1 MRLHFI
7 IVIIAVFYFHSKTFC
22 QIKDSAYVN
31 ELVQKAQNGLNND
44 SIKAL
49 ELFDKA
55 LETALSINYIKG
67 QVLSLYGKSKY
78 FSYRSDFKNAIL
90 YAKQALTL
98 QRRENN
104 NLMQMKLLYN
114 IGAYYHYLENYDLA
128 LRYYGE
134 CLIMSEKEGDT
145 LIYPAVKLNTAL
157 VYVSQREITIA
168 DSLLGSTINQF
179 EDTWRPS
186 FNASAYTNYAKVKS
200 YLGSF
205 KEAKSLL
212 NKAIYYQL
220 LSGDSFNIYL
230 SYFELSCIMYELN
243 DLDSTIILASQAKE
257 YFIKNGNDENIFFTN
272 VILCQAYLKKGDSS
286 KGINLLEEALQ
297 WFKNIKG
304 TKQLEIFAFERLA
317 QIYSALGNKDQ
328 QIFYLNKLSIS
339 KDSLYTFANKK
350 ATQLLREELK
360 LKEKEFEIN
369 QLKTASEIERLK
381 HVNERS
387 QLLLLSLFLISS
399 IGFVFILYRRKVE
412 KQKMSLKKEKIES
425 DRLKLK
431 KEKELNE
438 LEKRFLGSQM
448 NPHFI
453 FNSLNSIKSF
463 VLSNQGDLASKYLTD
478 FSKLMRLI
486 LEASRKEQIPIEK
499 EIAISKYYLQ
509 LERYRLNNS
518 FDFEIIKSNAFEE
531 EIEEI
536 EILPMLIQP
545 FVENAIQH
553 GIQNI
558 DYKGKI
564 VLSLDSEREYVR
576 ITISDNG
583 VGIKNSHGNTHNS
596 LATQITLE
604 RIANFNKSNRG
615 QIQLEIS
622 NLDPGTQVKFT
633 IKW

>member
-1 MRLHFI
+1 
-7 IVIIAVFYFHSKTFC
+7 
-22 QIKDSAYVN
+22 
-31 ELVQKAQNGLNND
+31 
-44 SIKAL
+44 
-49 ELFDKA
+49 
-55 LETALSINYIKG
+55 
-67 QVLSLYGKSKY
+67 
-78 FSYRSDFKNAIL
+78 
-90 YAKQALTL
+90 
-98 QRRENN
+98 
-104 NLMQMKLLYN
+104 
-114 IGAYYHYLENYDLA
+114 
-128 LRYYGE
+128 
-134 CLIMSEKEGDT
+134 
-145 LIYPAVKLNTAL
+145 
-157 VYVSQREITIA
+157 
-168 DSLLGSTINQF
+168 
-179 EDTWRPS
+179 
-186 FNASAYTNYAKVKS
+186 
-200 YLGSF
+200 
-205 KEAKSLL
+205 
-212 NKAIYYQL
+212 
-220 LSGDSFNIYL
+220 
-230 SYFELSCIMYELN
+230 MYELN